1 MGSNNMSKTCMMLM
15 CLASI
20 AAISY
25 SVPTPYTSADELI
38 QEEMTIPGSEEKI
51 IDAYAAD
58 RVKYDAAHAAQAS
71 LDAEEQTEPAE
82 ATEVDDEDDKI
93 GDKSRPMT
101 KHERQ
106 QDKEKTLKKIKKMRA
121 ARKKK

>member
-1 MGSNNMSKTCMMLM
+1 MGGSNNMSKTRMMLM

-20 AAISY
+20 AAIAY
-25 SVPTPYTSADELI
+25 TVPTPYTPADELV

-93 GDKSRPMT
+93 GDT
-101 KHERQ
+101 HEGSTHDEEGSNEAQRN
-106 QDKEKTLKKIKKMRA
+106 EERGVG
-121 ARKKK
+121 